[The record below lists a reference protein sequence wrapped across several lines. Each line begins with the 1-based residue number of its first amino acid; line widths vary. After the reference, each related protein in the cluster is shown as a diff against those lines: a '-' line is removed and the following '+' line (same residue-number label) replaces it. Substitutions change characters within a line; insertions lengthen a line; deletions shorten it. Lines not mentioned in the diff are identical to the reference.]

1 MSTTPVLKAEP
12 REASGSADSRRA
24 RRNGAI
30 PGNIY
35 GHGQG
40 NMSVLLN
47 AHDLEL
53 ALAGPSQLFTLQLSG
68 ADESVLVKE
77 VQYDTF
83 GQRVLHVDFA
93 RIDLGEEVH
102 VEVHVEYRGTPKGV
116 TEGGDALTLHPTLSV
131 KCRADS
137 IPDEIVVDVSE
148 LAIGEQVHANE
159 ITLPA
164 GVQIDLEHIDE
175 GEALFAVAAPKAEE
189 PEEDAEGEGEGDA
202 AADGDEPK
210 AEGDEP
216 GKPKDDG
223 GEG

>member
-1 MSTTPVLKAEP
+1 MSTTPVLKAEA
-12 REASGSADSRRA
+12 RDTTGSAGSRRA
-24 RRNGAI
+24 RANGSI

-40 NMSVLLN
+40 NMNVLLN

-68 ADESVLVKE
+68 GDESVLVKE

-102 VEVHVEYRGTPKGV
+102 VEVQVEYRGTPKGV
-116 TEGGDALTLHPTLSV
+116 AEGGDAITLHPTLSV

-137 IPDEIVVDVSE
+137 IPDVIIVDVSE
-148 LAIGEQVHANE
+148 LAIGEQLHANE
-159 ITLPA
+159 LKLPA
-164 GVQIDLEHIDE
+164 GVKIDPEHIDE
-175 GEALFAVAAPKAEE
+175 GEPLFAVAAPKAEE
-189 PEEDAEGEGEGDA
+189 PAEDAEGEDDA
-202 AADGDEPK
+202 AADGDAPK
-210 AEGDEP
+210 AEGD
-216 GKPKDDG
+216 KPKGDDG
-223 GEG
+223 EG